1 VKPFDE
7 FAQYLRRRIGNFRLN
22 SPEKILFKIEE
33 GYQPGCIGWVVGMHG
48 RVYVGEQQWNAR
60 FEQIVGRE
68 LITFFEH
75 YDASKDRFWM
85 ASVADQFAA
94 SISIF
99 GESPTLARI
108 RFFVADPAFVGKGI
122 GKALLA
128 EALQYCA
135 AGNKNIYLTTV
146 KGLDAARHLYEQ
158 AGFQLAGEHEDHSWG
173 SAHIEQR
180 WKRTHART

>member
-1 VKPFDE
+1 V
-7 FAQYLRRRIGNFRLN
+7 N
-22 SPEKILFKIEE
+22 SPEKIIFDITE

-68 LITFFEH
+68 LIAFFEH

-85 ASVADQFAA
+85 ANVADQFAA

-135 AGNKNIYLTTV
+135 AGGKNIYLTTV

-158 AGFQLAGEHEDHSWG
+158 AGFQLVNEHEDHSWG
-173 SAHIEQR
+173 SAQTEQR
-180 WKRTHART
+180 WERIHART

>member
-1 VKPFDE
+1 V
-7 FAQYLRRRIGNFRLN
+7 N
-22 SPEKILFKIEE
+22 SPEKISFEIVE

-60 FEQIVGRE
+60 FEPIVGRE
-68 LITFFEH
+68 LIAFFEQ
-75 YDASKDRFWM
+75 YDARKDRFWT
-85 ASVADQFAA
+85 ANVAGQFAA

-99 GESPTLARI
+99 GESPALARI

-128 EALQYCA
+128 QALQYCA
-135 AGNKNIYLTTV
+135 AGNKHIYLTTV

-158 AGFQLAGEHEDHSWG
+158 AGFQLVSEHEDHSWG

-180 WKRTHART
+180 WERSHART